1 MENRVEEEEWKI
13 VEMTTRI
20 KVINFTYGSY
30 FSFLARFGYI
40 YIYVCVWTLFIM
52 TDKGS
57 IDIFKGIYILTLFTI
72 KEIYRYN
79 D

>member
-1 MENRVEEEEWKI
+1 MRKDLKRMENRVEEEEWKI

-40 YIYVCVWTLFIM
+40 YVCGHYL
-52 TDKGS
+52 S
-57 IDIFKGIYILTLFTI
+57 
-72 KEIYRYN
+72 
-79 D
+79 